1 MNARDKS
8 RGQLIQVD
16 RRANSL
22 NNELEECK
30 MSLELADRSRRNAEQ
45 GGGNSTGLKDNLG
58 HIVDLFWQ
66 FFGNFLGNF

>member
-30 MSLELADRSRRNAEQ
+30 MSLELADRSRRNAKQELSDC
-45 GGGNSTGLKDNLG
+45 GR
-58 HIVDLFWQ
+58 II
-66 FFGNFLGNF
+66 

>member
-8 RGQLIQVD
+8 REQLIQVD

-30 MSLELADRSRRNAEQ
+30 SSLELADRSRRNAEQ
-45 GGGNSTGLKDNLG
+45 GGRNHPVWFMWDR
-58 HIVDLFWQ
+58 I
-66 FFGNFLGNF
+66 